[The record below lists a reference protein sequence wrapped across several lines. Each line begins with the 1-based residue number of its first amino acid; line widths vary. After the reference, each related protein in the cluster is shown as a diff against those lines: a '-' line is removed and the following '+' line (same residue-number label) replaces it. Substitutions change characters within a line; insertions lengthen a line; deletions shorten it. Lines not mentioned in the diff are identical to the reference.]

1 MIGGNNGDGGLLYP
15 GTDLIYPASSYG
27 IRGPIVSLRLKHWR
41 RGIQDVDYIVLANSI
56 NAQAVSA
63 LVQQMV
69 PKALWENQCAD
80 PAFDCSYFIGPV
92 SWSENPD
99 DWEAARSQLAHIID
113 GQ

>member
-1 MIGGNNGDGGLLYP
+1 MIGGNNGDGVLLYP

-69 PKALWENQCAD
+69 PESAVGE
-80 PAFDCSYFIGPV
+80 PMR
-92 SWSENPD
+92 
-99 DWEAARSQLAHIID
+99 RSCI
-113 GQ
+113 